1 MLIKP
6 FPNKAGARPAAPL
19 PNMAGVMLNLL
30 GMRTPL
36 PNMAGVM
43 LNLLGMRV
51 GYLAESV
58 FRDNFRKAAAFR
70 DQQAISGNQW

>member
-6 FPNKAGARPAAPL
+6 FPNKAGARPAA
-19 PNMAGVMLNLL
+19 
-30 GMRTPL
+30 PL

-70 DQQAISGNQW
+70 DQQAISGNQWQSVVVSGNQW